1 MIISSVN
8 QIGSGRKHKKSNF
21 YSMSKKIILTIVF
34 IAFTSLGFSQSVFD
48 KYEDKDDVTT
58 VIVNKKM
65 FELMSKVKVDVKDK
79 EAQQYMDLL
88 KKLDNLKVFMTG
100 SSKLALDMKGT
111 VTSYLKSNPL
121 EELMRVSDDGK
132 KVNIYVKSG
141 VAANSVKELL
151 MFIESPGDKDKQ
163 AIVLSLTG
171 DFNLDEISALTEKMS
186 LPGGNELKKASK
198 K

>member
-1 MIISSVN
+1 MIKQQKQFLN
-8 QIGSGRKHKKSNF
+8 KKKMRNL
-21 YSMSKKIILTIVF
+21 ILSIVF
-34 IAFTSLGFSQSVFD
+34 IAFTSVTFSQSIFD
-48 KYEDKDDVTT
+48 KYEDKDNVTT

-65 FELMSKVKVDVKDK
+65 FELMSKVKVDVKDS

-88 KKLDNLKVFMTG
+88 KKLENLKVFMTG
-100 SSKLALDMKGT
+100 DVKLAGDMKST

-121 EELMRVSDDGK
+121 EELMRVNDDGK

-141 VAANSVKELL
+141 ASANIVKELL
-151 MFIESPGDKDKQ
+151 MFIESPGDKDNQ

-171 DFNLDEISALTEKMS
+171 NFNLDEISALTEKMN
-186 LPGGNELKKASK
+186 LPGGKELKKASK